1 MVGAA
6 LALFEA
12 TLVCWCRSGPFDPAL
27 ALTVLLWLGCSQS
40 GPGWSRSGPG
50 WSRSGPGWSRSGP
63 LVRSDPSYPAL
74 ALMIQ
79 LWPGWSS
86 LALVEATLVSWC
98 RSGP

>member
-1 MVGAA
+1 MYVVTLAMVGAT

-12 TLVCWCRSGPFDPAL
+12 TLVCWCRSGPFHPAL

-40 GPGWSRSGPG
+40 GPGWSRSGP
-50 WSRSGPGWSRSGP
+50 
-63 LVRSDPSYPAL
+63 LVRSDPSYSAL